1 MKTYNPGTLVHVR
14 GRDWVVQPSPDPD
27 LLVIKPL
34 GGTEAETTG
43 IYLPL
48 QFQEDAVSD
57 APFPL
62 PGVDDIGSFGDAK
75 LLYNAARLS
84 FRSGAGPFR
93 ALGKLSFRPRSY
105 QMVPL
110 IMALRQEITRVLI
123 ADDVGVGKT
132 VEALLIV
139 KELLERKEIERFA
152 VICLPHLCEQWQTEL
167 REKFDIEA
175 VIIRSNTQAK
185 LDREIQGD
193 TSVYTYY
200 PYQIISVDYIKSD
213 TRRLVFVNE
222 CPEMVVVDEA
232 HTCSRPAGPGQ
243 STQHLRY
250 DLVKRISDKPDQHL
264 VLLTATPHSG
274 KQSQFQSLLG
284 LLKPEFEEMEVA
296 TADQAGRKEL
306 AKHYVQRKRVD
317 VSKWM
322 EHETTPFPER
332 DAGEYP
338 YELTPKYA
346 AFYDRMLD
354 FVTSLVQEGDDH
366 GGRQRFRYWTALA
379 LLRGVMS
386 SPAAGMKMLDNRM
399 QRQLD
404 EDSLALLGEED
415 NPVLDND
422 YGMESDLEP
431 SEVVDQA
438 DLKSS
443 ETRKLQSLRKELADL
458 QGPAKDAKLERTLD
472 ICREWLSGKR
482 SFHPVIFCRYIETAK
497 YVGQYLKPLLEQEF
511 SDLNLQVVTSEDP
524 DEVRRERI
532 MAMEGAKRR
541 VLIATDCL
549 SEGINL
555 QMLFMAV
562 LHYDLPW
569 NPNRLEQREGR
580 VDRFGQKAPTVK
592 AYMLYGTDN
601 PIDGTVLEVLLRKV
615 AEIKKET
622 GISMPFPEDS
632 DSILEA
638 ILQAVLINPK
648 RVQQSIQLSMD
659 FGENEVLRNKK
670 LEATHS
676 IEAAAER
683 EKATRSIFAQN
694 AIKAHEIEDDLQ
706 DMDTAIGD
714 PTAVRQFVLD
724 ACAWLGIQYRDGKA
738 GYIMELAEVPP
749 RLLDHLPEGNKKGK
763 LKIAFEAP
771 VEESYYYLGRNHPF
785 VDQLCQFMLSKA
797 FQEKGEAQLSRAAV
811 IRTDQVRT
819 TTTLV
824 LFRVRSVIESL
835 NRRKQ
840 IIAEEMLPWG
850 YRGLPEDGDYLR
862 PQAALTLMDT
872 IGATAD
878 YTPQQR
884 AGMLTETLDD
894 LQQGEV
900 QTVFNQLAEERAQEL
915 IAAHE
920 RFRRQ
925 MGKGSQYQMVKPVL
939 PMDVMGVYILA
950 PDKRGRG

>member
-14 GRDWVVQPSPDPD
+14 GRDWVVQPSSDPD

-48 QFQEDAVSD
+48 NFKEDEITD

-62 PGVDDIGSFGDAK
+62 PDVENIGSFSDAK

-110 IMALRQEITRVLI
+110 IMALRQQPTRVLI

-185 LDREIQGD
+185 LDRQIQGD

-200 PYQIISVDYIKSD
+200 PYQIISIDYIKSD
-213 TRRLVFVNE
+213 VRRMVFVNE

-232 HTCSRPAGPGQ
+232 HTCSRPAGPGR

-250 DLVKRISDKPDQHL
+250 DLIKRISNKPDQHL

-284 LLKPEFEEMEVA
+284 LIKPKFEEVEVA
-296 TADQAGRKEL
+296 TSSQSERKEL
-306 AKHYVQRKRVD
+306 ARHYVQRKRVD

-322 EHETTPFPER
+322 ERETTPFPER
-332 DAGEYP
+332 DAGEFP
-338 YELTPKYA
+338 YELSPKYA
-346 AFYDRMLD
+346 AFYDGMLD
-354 FVTSLVQEGDDH
+354 FVTNLVSEEETH
-366 GGRQRFRYWTALA
+366 RGRKRFRYWTALA

-386 SPAAGMKMLDNRM
+386 SPVAGSKMLENRM
-399 QRQLD
+399 QRQIDD
-404 EDSLALLGEED
+404 EALELLGDED
-415 NPVLDND
+415 NPVLDKN
-422 YGMESDLEP
+422 YGSESDIEP
-431 SEVVDQA
+431 SEVVEQA
-438 DLKSS
+438 QLEIS
-443 ETRKLQSLRKELADL
+443 ESRKLASLRKELSGL
-458 QGPAKDAKLERTLD
+458 QGPAQDNKLQRTLD
-472 ICREWLSGKR
+472 ISRAWLSEKKP
-482 SFHPVIFCRYIETAK
+482 FHPVIFCRYIETAK
-497 YVGQYLKPLLEQEF
+497 YVGHYLKKALEKEF
-511 SDLNLQVVTSEDP
+511 PKLNLQVVTSEDP

-532 MAMEGAKRR
+532 MAMEGAKQRLL
-541 VLIATDCL
+541 VATDCL

-555 QMLFMAV
+555 QMLFTAV

-648 RVQQSIQLSMD
+648 RVQQSMQLSLD
-659 FGENEVLRNKK
+659 FGDNEVLKEKK

-683 EKATRSIFAQN
+683 EKVTRSIFAQN
-694 AIKAHEIEDDLQ
+694 AIKAHEIEGDLQ
-706 DMDTAIGD
+706 DMDAAIGD

-724 ACAWLGIQYRDGKA
+724 ACEWLGIQYREGKA
-738 GYIMELAEVPP
+738 GYILERKEVPP
-749 RLLDHLPEGNKKGK
+749 MLEDHLPEGDDKGR

-771 VEESYYYLGRNHPF
+771 VEEGYYYLGRNHPF
-785 VDQLCQFMLSKA
+785 VDQLCQYMLSKA
-797 FQEKGEAQLSRAAV
+797 FQETGDQQLSRAAV
-811 IRTDQVRT
+811 IRTDQVQE

-835 NRRKQ
+835 NRRTQ

-850 YRGLPEDGDYLR
+850 YRGLPEEENFLSSKEALKLMEII
-862 PQAALTLMDT
+862 QAK
-872 IGATAD
+872 AD
-878 YTPQQR
+878 YTPEQR
-884 AGMLTETLDD
+884 ANLLGETIED
-894 LQQGEV
+894 LKQGEV
-900 QTVFNQLAEERAQEL
+900 QTQFNQLAADRATEL
-915 IAAHE
+915 IGAHE

-925 MGKGSQYQMVKPVL
+925 MGKGSQYQMVEPVL
-939 PMDVMGVYILA
+939 PMDIMGIYILA
-950 PDKRGRG
+950 PL